1 MDRKKLIYIGS
12 LLILTVIVSVTYFS
26 YAFFT
31 NKSEQRGKI
40 NVVAGTLDYELVSN
54 DLTNNSITIPAD
66 TTKTIEIEI
75 KSLNTI
81 ESKYELYYET
91 TDSVDVGYSI
101 DTIDEPTGTI
111 SANSSKKVT
120 VIIKNKTNSTATITF
135 GTQGG
140 FSNKELVLAQG
151 NSLEQISVCSV
162 PTGYTWNYGYTGS
175 SQEFDVPCDGY
186 YKVELWGAQ
195 GGIAQRYN
203 VGLGGYTSGN
213 IELAKESKYYIYVG
227 GAGAQLYNTSAT
239 GAGGGFNGGGD
250 GVNAHDTG
258 NRASGGGGATDM
270 RLTDGAW
277 DNATGLNSRIM
288 VAAGAGGTSN
298 YANGGGAGGLIGIRA
313 SADNGYPQY
322 NGGGG
327 TQISGVIATDGG
339 YGAVSSTF
347 GSGSR
352 GSSIGG
358 GGGGGYYGGAG
369 GVRSSPQDGSGGGGS
384 SYISGHTGCV
394 AIAEGS
400 TSNPRAIKIS
410 GCTTGTTNQECSK
423 HYSGLLFTNTK
434 MIDGA
439 GHTWTN
445 VDNGI
450 VSNSLMPNPD
460 GGYYASGVGR
470 SGNGYARITY
480 LGNITYNTLT
490 AKPSAT
496 VENASY
502 NYNLDMLNVSLTTT
516 DTSKLGSRVIFS
528 NKITS
533 GGILHVKGTVTIN
546 SNSGTLKSRI
556 GISFGSSERLTDL
569 GQAILKDDIDRG
581 TTVSFD
587 ESFEIPSDSY
597 MTLAIGRTNSSYS
610 GSLTGTLTITEFYI
624 TDN

>member
-1 MDRKKLIYIGS
+1 MKKIFKSKVFLLVVISLISISAVFAYSYI
-12 LLILTVIVSVTYFS
+12 
-26 YAFFT
+26 
-31 NKSEQRGKI
+31 
-40 NVVAGTLDYELVSN
+40 AG
-54 DLTNNSITIPAD
+54 
-66 TTKTIEIEI
+66 
-75 KSLNTI
+75 
-81 ESKYELYYET
+81 
-91 TDSVDVGYSI
+91 DVGYTPT
-101 DTIDEPTGTI
+101 DTEWNVDNTKDALDELYDVTRQCVFGCPYRPGDIIYERTETI
-111 SANSSKKVT
+111 SDK
-120 VIIKNKTNSTATITF
+120 F
-135 GTQGG
+135 
-140 FSNKELVLAQG
+140 
-151 NSLEQISVCSV
+151 ISR
-162 PTGYTWNYGYTGS
+162 
-175 SQEFDVPCDGY
+175 CDGLY
-186 YKVELWGAQ
+186 QIEVWGAQ
-195 GGIAQRYN
+195 GGGANGASGGYGAYAVGVVSLEEDDVLYVN
-203 VGLGGYTSGN
+203 VGGKPADITS
-213 IELAKESKYYIYVG
+213 YYLEAPY
-227 GAGAQLYNTSAT
+227 
-239 GAGGGFNGGGD
+239 GGGFNGGGD